1 MEAFHKHFTYDND
14 HEICAALFYLLFK
27 KYYWYFVLSG
37 QSTYQTCAVIL
48 LIAWKKKI
56 IKTWASLLL
65 VVYTA
70 ILAFSWSSF
79 YLQQNENWIT
89 SLWVVRPNGKSKQHS
104 GLKSGDLDGLVIE
117 GLRSNDRCFDIL
129 SQAWPQKTLFDP
141 QLNSIDC
148 LTFSHSP
155 RVSRLLRE
163 FFDCY
168 HIKDLVVIRVFPH
181 VLTQWFP
188 NLFEP
193 SPKSR

>member
-1 MEAFHKHFTYDND
+1 LVFAFELESFKKMEAFHKHFTYDND

-48 LIAWKKKI
+48 LIAW
-56 IKTWASLLL
+56 
-65 VVYTA
+65 
-70 ILAFSWSSF
+70 
-79 YLQQNENWIT
+79 
-89 SLWVVRPNGKSKQHS
+89 KSKQHS